1 MQRLWLVCCRY
12 CYKQSSQL
20 SHWSQVMHI
29 CIRKGMPLAYWSKH
43 YFRMNAE
50 HPVDGKS
57 TLVRVINGLVSSR
70 SSTPYDI
77 TERLWFKVAVV
88 SFVWSLV
95 SAFGSFQLT
104 CVFEVILRPP
114 ELINCLINTKKTFI
128 CKNIIV
134 GTALTMNLDAIS
146 SLHERI
152 INKIAWC
159 ISSTS
164 HSL

>member
-1 MQRLWLVCCRY
+1 MSLAFVLGIHRWPVTSPHIGPVTRKMFPFDDVFMQRLWLVCCLY

-29 CIRKGMPLAYWSKH
+29 CIIKGMPLAYWSKH
-43 YFRMNAE
+43 YSRLNAE

-57 TLVRVINGLVSSR
+57 TLVRVFNGLVSSR

-77 TERLWFKVAVV
+77 TERLWFKVAVL

-104 CVFEVILRPP
+104 CVFEVILRPL
-114 ELINCLINTKKTFI
+114 ELIDCLINTK
-128 CKNIIV
+128 NIP
-134 GTALTMNLDAIS
+134 L
-146 SLHERI
+146 
-152 INKIAWC
+152 
-159 ISSTS
+159 
-164 HSL
+164 